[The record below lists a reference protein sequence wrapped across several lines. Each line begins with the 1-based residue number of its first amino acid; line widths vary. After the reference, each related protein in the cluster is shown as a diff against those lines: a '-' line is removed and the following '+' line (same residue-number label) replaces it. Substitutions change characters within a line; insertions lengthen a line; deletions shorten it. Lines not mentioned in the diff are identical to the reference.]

1 MDGKISVFPEARMR
15 KNVKTRSGNRVA
27 AVFDGKQL
35 GLVRSVRMN
44 DDYSPEPA
52 SGIGDIHVQ
61 EYVPTMARH
70 TLSVSQMVLIKG
82 AMLDAGIAME
92 NGDAVLEGL
101 VFDLEVYDKDN
112 GQLLRKYVGV
122 SYASGDID
130 INAHQIIVT
139 SGQFNALDVVG
150 TGA

>member
-1 MDGKISVFPEARMR
+1 MKS
-15 KNVKTRSGNRVA
+15 NVKTRSGNRVVV
-27 AVFDGKQL
+27 VFDGKQI
-35 GLVRSVRMN
+35 GLVRSVRAN

-70 TLSVSQMVLIKG
+70 SLSVSSMVLIKG
-82 AMLDAGIAME
+82 AMLDAGIAAE
-92 NGDAVLEGL
+92 NGDAMLQGL
-101 VFDLEVYDKDN
+101 VFDLEVYSKDDSK
-112 GQLLRKYVGV
+112 LLRKYIGV

-130 INAHQIIVT
+130 ISAHQIIVQ

-150 TGA
+150 TAS

>member
-1 MDGKISVFPEARMR
+1 MKS
-15 KNVKTRSGNRVA
+15 NVKTRSGNRVA
-27 AVFDGKQL
+27 VVFDGKQL
-35 GLVRSVRMN
+35 GLVRSVRAN

-70 TLSVSQMVLIKG
+70 SLSVSQMVLIKG
-82 AMLDAGIAME
+82 AMLEAGIATE
-92 NGDAVLEGL
+92 NGDAALQGL
-101 VFDLEVYDKDN
+101 VFDLEVYDKDS
-112 GQLLRKYVGV
+112 GALLRKYVGV

>member
-1 MDGKISVFPEARMR
+1 MKS
-15 KNVKTRSGNRVA
+15 NVKTRSGNRVVV
-27 AVFDGKQL
+27 VFDGKQI
-35 GLVRSVRMN
+35 GLVRSVRAN

-70 TLSVSQMVLIKG
+70 SLSVSSMVLIKG
-82 AMLDAGIAME
+82 AMLEAGIAAE
-92 NGDAVLEGL
+92 NGDAMLQGL
-101 VFDLEVYDKDN
+101 VFDLEVYSKDD
-112 GQLLRKYVGV
+112 GKLLRKYIGV

-130 INAHQIIVT
+130 ISAHQIIVQ

-150 TGA
+150 TAS